1 MTIDEMS
8 AKKKEYGY
16 SYEYIAE
23 KSGVPLSTVQKIF
36 GGTTTAPRKNTLD
49 ALRKVFEKVRYADD
63 DYEISIAEEGGVNYV
78 SNGTGALAPKDAFN
92 KTIKDYLALPE
103 GARVELID
111 GTFYDMA
118 APSPVHQIMI
128 SSISTVLGNHID
140 INGGKCL
147 TFIAPTD
154 VQLDSNDK
162 TMVQPDIF
170 VVCDRKKVTKDRIKG
185 APDLIIEVLSPSNW
199 YNDTTRKLIKYK
211 NAGVHEYWIV
221 MPENRKVLVYNF
233 DVSDIP
239 TEYTFND
246 NIAVNIWNGEC
257 SVDFRKISDKIN
269 FLL

>member
-1 MTIDEMS
+1 
-8 AKKKEYGY
+8 
-16 SYEYIAE
+16 
-23 KSGVPLSTVQKIF
+23 
-36 GGTTTAPRKNTLD
+36 
-49 ALRKVFEKVRYADD
+49 
-63 DYEISIAEEGGVNYV
+63 
-78 SNGTGALAPKDAFN
+78 
-92 KTIKDYLALPE
+92 
-103 GARVELID
+103 
-111 GTFYDMA
+111 MA

-154 VQLDSNDK
+154 VQLDSDDK

-170 VVCDRKKVTKDRIKG
+170 VVCDKKKVTKDRIKG

-199 YNDTTRKLIKYK
+199 YNDITRKLIKYK

-221 MPENRKVLVYNF
+221 MPENLKVLVYNF

-246 NIAVNIWNGEC
+246 NVAVNIWNGKC
-257 SVDFRKISDKIN
+257 SVDFRKILDKIS